1 MENIVVLMST
11 YNGEKYLKEQIESIM
26 NQSVKVKLIIRDDGS
41 KDGTQKILKEYEN
54 KDNIEWYKGEN
65 VGFVKSFLLL
75 LRNAPMAQYYAFS
88 DQDDYWE
95 ANKLEKA
102 IFKIKNENEPCLYCS
117 NAILVDKNLKEI
129 GKYNEGYSKE
139 YKTLEDVIQGPFAA
153 GCTMV
158 FNKVLA
164 DYINKYVNLEYMD
177 IGFHDRWVCFI
188 AATFGKIIYD
198 NNAYIKYRQH
208 EDNVVGSKKLKRN
221 YCWIKKKIKGTSIYL
236 NSKLINVR
244 WNFNIGYCYQL
255 LKGYNNDLNYNQ
267 KQLISDI
274 IFFNKSYKSRLRL
287 LKNKNIFKNRFKNR
301 LYVKLMILLG
311 YN

>member
-1 MENIVVLMST
+1 MYKIVVMMST
-11 YNGEKYLKEQIESIM
+11 YNGAKYLREQLDSII
-26 NQSVKVKLIIRDDGS
+26 NQTEKDKFILVRDDGS
-41 KDGTQKILKEYEN
+41 TDKTIDILEEYQKKGLLK
-54 KDNIEWYKGEN
+54 WYKGEN

-75 LRNAPMAQYYAFS
+75 LKDAPIARYYAFS

-95 ANKLEKA
+95 FNKLEKA
-102 IFKIKNENEPCLYCS
+102 IFKIKNENNPCLYCS

-129 GKYNEGYSKE
+129 GKYNESYSNE
-139 YKTLEDVIQGPFAA
+139 YKTLEDVLQGPLAA

-158 FNKVLA
+158 FNRALA
-164 DYINKYVNLEYMD
+164 NYINKYNVECMD
-177 IGFHDRWVCFI
+177 IAFHDRWVCFI
-188 AATFGKIIYD
+188 AGAFGKIVYD

-208 EDNVVGSKKLKRN
+208 EANVVGSKKLKKDYR
-221 YCWIKKKIKGTSIYL
+221 WFKKKIKGSSVYL
-236 NSKLINVR
+236 NNKLIKVR

-255 LKGYNNDLNYNQ
+255 LKGYNNDLNYNY

-274 IFFNKSYKSRLRL
+274 VFFNKNYKSRFRL
-287 LKNKNIFKNRFKNR
+287 LKNKNIFKKRIKNR

>member
-1 MENIVVLMST
+1 MENIIVLMST
-11 YNGEKYLKEQIESIM
+11 YNGEKYLREQIESIM
-26 NQSVKVKLIIRDDGS
+26 NQSIKVKLIIRDDGS

-54 KDNIEWYKGEN
+54 RDNIEWYKGDN

-75 LRNAPMAQYYAFS
+75 LKNAPIARYYAFS

-95 ANKLEKA
+95 NNKLEKA
-102 IFKIKNENEPCLYCS
+102 IFKIRNEKKPCLYCS

-129 GKYNEGYSKE
+129 GKYNENYSSE
-139 YKTLEDVIQGPFAA
+139 YKVLEDVIRSPFSA

-164 DYINKYVNLEYMD
+164 DCINKYNVGYKD
-177 IGFHDRWVCFI
+177 IRFHDRWICFI
-188 AATFGKIIYD
+188 AAIFGKIIYD
-198 NNAYIKYRQH
+198 NEAYIKYRQH
-208 EDNVVGSKKLKRN
+208 EENVIGFRKVRKN
-221 YCWIKKKIKGTSIYL
+221 YSWIKEKIKGKSTYL
-236 NSKLINVR
+236 DNKLIKVR
-244 WNFNIGYCYQL
+244 WNFSIGYCYQL
-255 LKGYNNDLNYNQ
+255 LKGYNKDMNYEQ

-274 IFFNKSYKSRLRL
+274 IFFNRNYKSRFRL
-287 LKNKNIFKNRFKNR
+287 LKNKNIFTKKLRNK

>member
-11 YNGEKYLKEQIESIM
+11 YNGEKYLKEQIESII
-26 NQSVKVKLIIRDDGS
+26 NQSIKVKLIIRDDGS

-54 KDNIEWYKGEN
+54 RDNIEWYKGEN

-95 ANKLEKA
+95 VNKLERA
-102 IFKIKNENEPCLYCS
+102 IFKIKNENGPCLYCS

-129 GKYNEGYSKE
+129 GKYNEDYSKVH
-139 YKTLEDVIQGPFAA
+139 KTLEDVIQGPFAA

-158 FNKVLA
+158 FNKALA
-164 DYINKYVNLEYMD
+164 DYINKYINVEYMD
-177 IGFHDRWVCFI
+177 IAFHDRWVCFI
-188 AATFGKIIYD
+188 AGAFGKIIYD

-208 EDNVVGSKKLKRN
+208 EENVIGCKKLKRN
-221 YCWIKKKIKGTSIYL
+221 YCWIKKKIKGTPIYL

-244 WNFNIGYCYQL
+244 WNFGIGYCYQL

-267 KQLISDI
+267 KQLISDV

-287 LKNKNIFKNRFKNR
+287 LKNRNIFKKILKNR